1 MSASERPLFE
11 RLVHD
16 LKGPLSPLQTAAYL
30 LRRTELP
37 ADKRIELAETVER
50 QARRMAG
57 MIEELGD
64 WVRAREGRLVTRRRP
79 VELAYVVDLAL
90 GGVPQL
96 ATQPQVDPAARHV
109 QVDGDETRLG
119 QAIGAL
125 LAFAAARDPAPTVRV
140 WVDGGEATV
149 DVMDAGADVGAPEA
163 LLSAPLPEPYD
174 QGLGLRLIV
183 ADAIAQAHG
192 GRLEA
197 NAAAPGVAMRLV
209 LPVVA

>member
-1 MSASERPLFE
+1 MLAKARRRSDAWSSEAGSEAGVERGEQLLEGFSGHRLDQVVVEAGLVSASERPLFE

-96 ATQPQVDPAARHV
+96 AWPRRVSSPSTCTCRAA
-109 QVDGDETRLG
+109 GSTCG
-119 QAIGAL
+119 C
-125 LAFAAARDPAPTVRV
+125 
-140 WVDGGEATV
+140 
-149 DVMDAGADVGAPEA
+149 
-163 LLSAPLPEPYD
+163 
-174 QGLGLRLIV
+174 V
-183 ADAIAQAHG
+183 AS
-192 GRLEA
+192 
-197 NAAAPGVAMRLV
+197 
-209 LPVVA
+209 